1 MMRRMGW
8 FRVTREDLMNDAMV
22 AREIFN
28 GLIIRDLHRH
38 FDYGQCTMYL
48 GEGEVFD
55 EVAEGDEAPRY
66 DVEITEAGAITF
78 RRVGKHLAAGA
89 ADFDRAADSN
99 L

>member
-1 MMRRMGW
+1 MRRFGW
-8 FRVTREDLMNDAMV
+8 FRVTREDLMNDPMV

-28 GLIIRDLHRH
+28 GLIIHDLHRH

-48 GEGEVFD
+48 GEGERFD

-66 DVEITEAGAITF
+66 EVTISEAGAVTF
-78 RRVGKHLAAGA
+78 QRVGKHLAAGH
-89 ADFDRAADSN
+89 ADAHRGVGAD